1 MIIKQVVFWPHNTT
15 IGKKRKMWR
24 GSGWV
29 VYSYKKKTGNKKD
42 KKEIKIIQP
51 LTEELYTEDLPL
63 HK

>member
-1 MIIKQVVFWPHNTT
+1 
-15 IGKKRKMWR
+15 MWR

-29 VYSYKKKTGNKKD
+29 VYSYKKTGNKKD

-63 HK
+63 HKYIN

>member
-1 MIIKQVVFWPHNTT
+1 
-15 IGKKRKMWR
+15 MWR